1 MEEEIFNLSELLIFA
16 NDPDV
21 ISIVKKVLENKDENY
36 KPETIKR
43 KSFIR
48 NRLKNHFKVLE
59 FDYKKSSI
67 DQLDREAN

>member
-43 KSFIR
+43 KSFYT
-48 NRLKNHFKVLE
+48 KQT
-59 FDYKKSSI
+59 KKPF
-67 DQLDREAN
+67 